1 LNISIFYELKIIT
14 KVKKDPLNEINMK
27 YKLQIQQEEI
37 AEATRARYAMLIP
50 ILTGML
56 LSTKRDIVAQAGGYD
71 GITLEMFARVYIEHS
86 GDHGICFEYAVHECI
101 RNRDK
106 SIHPL
111 LSSVLED
118 FCGIKG
124 GAESIL
130 FGVEKH
136 GPASVLETAKG
147 ALTDDSRVL
156 VGKTG
161 QPAKLKPHLDNIIR
175 AHNSRVHLEKLPSSI
190 RGLWKADLFVGNPE
204 QDRWVATTL
213 KTNRRDI
220 ERAPG
225 LRVALFP
232 EERSREG
239 PRKDET
245 LIYCPLPYSGEFMQ
259 LFLATFNIVKQI
271 VAAKGKQPSRIAL
284 IHDDDQTVAKW
295 LVDRA
300 HFPLQGILEA
310 LEPIKQP
317 LFLVESTVESGV
329 AGDLIATAPIPL
341 TTK

>member
-1 LNISIFYELKIIT
+1 
-14 KVKKDPLNEINMK
+14 MK
-27 YKLQIQQEEI
+27 YKLQIQQDQI

-56 LSTKRDIVAQAGGYD
+56 LSTKQTIVAQAGGYEN
-71 GITLEMFARVYIEHS
+71 ITLEMFTRVYIEHP
-86 GDHGICFEYAVHECI
+86 GDHGICFEYAVHEGI

-106 SIHPL
+106 KIHPI

-130 FGVEKH
+130 FGIEKH

-147 ALTDDSRVL
+147 ALTDESRVL

-161 QPAKLKPHLDNIIR
+161 QPAKLKPHLNNLVR

-190 RGLWKADLFVGNPE
+190 RGLWKSDLFVGNPDR
-204 QDRWVATTL
+204 DRWVGTTL

-220 ERAPG
+220 EKAPG

-232 EERSREG
+232 EERPNEG
-239 PRKDET
+239 PKRDDT
-245 LIYCPLPYSGEFMQ
+245 LVYCPLPYSGEFMQ
-259 LFLATFNIVKQI
+259 LFLAAFNIVKQI

-284 IHDDDQTVAKW
+284 INDDDQTVAKW

-317 LFLVESTVESGV
+317 AFLAESTVESG
-329 AGDLIATAPIPL
+329 ATGDIIATSPIPL
-341 TTK
+341 TT

>member
-1 LNISIFYELKIIT
+1 
-14 KVKKDPLNEINMK
+14 MK
-27 YKLQIQQEEI
+27 YKLQIQQDQI

-56 LSTKRDIVAQAGGYD
+56 LSTKQIIVEQAGGYEK
-71 GITLEMFARVYIEHS
+71 ITLEMFTRVYIEHP
-86 GDHGICFEYAVHECI
+86 GDHGICFEYAVHEGI
-101 RNRDK
+101 KNRDLK
-106 SIHPL
+106 IHPII
-111 LSSVLED
+111 SSVLED

-130 FGVEKH
+130 FGIEKH

-161 QPAKLKPHLDNIIR
+161 QPAKLKPHLKNLVR
-175 AHNSRVHLEKLPSSI
+175 AHNSRIHLEKLPSSI
-190 RGLWKADLFVGNPE
+190 RGLWKSDLFVGNPE
-204 QDRWVATTL
+204 RDRWVGTTL

-220 ERAPG
+220 EKAPG

-232 EERSREG
+232 EERPKEG
-239 PRKDET
+239 PRRDDT
-245 LIYCPLPYSGEFMQ
+245 LVYCPLPYSGEFMQ

-284 IHDDDQTVAKW
+284 IHDDDQMVAKW

-310 LEPIKQP
+310 LDPIKQP
-317 LFLVESTVESGV
+317 AFLEESTVESG
-329 AGDLIATAPIPL
+329 ATGDIIVTSPIPL
-341 TTK
+341 KT

>member
-1 LNISIFYELKIIT
+1 
-14 KVKKDPLNEINMK
+14 MK
-27 YKLQIQQEEI
+27 YKLQIQQDQI

-50 ILTGML
+50 ILSGML
-56 LSTKRDIVAQAGGYD
+56 LSTKQDIVAQAGGYD
-71 GITLEMFARVYIEHS
+71 RITLDMFARIYIEHP
-86 GDHGICFEYAVHECI
+86 GDHGICFEYAVHQCI
-101 RNRDK
+101 KNRDK
-106 SIHPL
+106 SIHPIM
-111 LSSVLED
+111 SAVLEE

-147 ALTDDSRVL
+147 ALTADSRVL

-161 QPAKLKPHLDNIIR
+161 QPAKLKPHLDNIVR
-175 AHNSRVHLEKLPSSI
+175 AHNSRKHLEKLPSSI
-190 RGLWKADLFVGNPE
+190 RGLWKADLFVGNPQ
-204 QDRWVATTL
+204 QDRWVGTTL

-232 EERSREG
+232 EERSKEG
-239 PRKDET
+239 PKKEDT

-271 VAAKGKQPSRIAL
+271 VGAKGKLPSRIAL
-284 IHDDDQTVAKW
+284 VHDDDQTVAKC
-295 LVDRA
+295 LVDRG
-300 HFPLQGILEA
+300 HFPLQGILDA

-317 LFLVESTVESGV
+317 GFLTEATVESGV
-329 AGDLIATAPIPL
+329 AGEIIATAPIPL
-341 TTK
+341 TTH

>member
-1 LNISIFYELKIIT
+1 
-14 KVKKDPLNEINMK
+14 MQ
-27 YKLQIQQEEI
+27 YKLQIQQDGI
-37 AEATRARYAMLIP
+37 AESTRARYAMAIP

-56 LSTKRDIVAQAGGYD
+56 LSTKRDIVEQAGGYD
-71 GITLEMFARVYIEHS
+71 KITLEMFTRVYNEHP

-101 RNRDK
+101 RNRDH
-106 SIHPL
+106 SIHPII
-111 LSSVLED
+111 SEVLED
-118 FCGIKG
+118 FCGVRG

-156 VGKTG
+156 VGRQG
-161 QPAKLKPHLDNIIR
+161 RPARLKPHLDNIVR
-175 AHNSRVHLEKLPSSI
+175 AHNSRIHLEKLPHSI

-204 QDRWVATTL
+204 PDRWVGTTL

-220 ERAPG
+220 EKAPG
-225 LRVALFP
+225 LRIALFP
-232 EERSREG
+232 EERPKEG
-239 PRKDET
+239 PKKDET

-259 LFLATFNIVKQI
+259 LFLATFNIIKQI
-271 VAAKGKQPSRIAL
+271 VATKGKQPSRIAL
-284 IHDDDQTVAKW
+284 VHDDDQTVAKW

-317 LFLVESTVESGV
+317 ALLAEATVESGTDSAV
-329 AGDLIATAPIPL
+329 IATSPIPL
-341 TTK
+341 TV